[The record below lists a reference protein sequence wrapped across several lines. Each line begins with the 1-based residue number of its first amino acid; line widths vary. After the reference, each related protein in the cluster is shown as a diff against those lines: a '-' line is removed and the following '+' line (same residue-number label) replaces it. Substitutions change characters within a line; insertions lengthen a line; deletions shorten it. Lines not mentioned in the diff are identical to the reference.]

1 VLFRLAQVVFR
12 PYKVRFPCTACGLQR
27 REQDAVY
34 CKACGN
40 ILNILEDG
48 AY

>member
-1 VLFRLAQVVFR
+1 
-12 PYKVRFPCTACGLQR
+12 LQR